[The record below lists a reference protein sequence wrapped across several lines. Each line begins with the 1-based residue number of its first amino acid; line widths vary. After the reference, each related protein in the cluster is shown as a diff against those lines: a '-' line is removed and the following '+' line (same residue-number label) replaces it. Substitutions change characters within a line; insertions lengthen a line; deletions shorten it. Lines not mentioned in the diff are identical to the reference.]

1 MLLSVSL
8 TPKVSLLQYGKM
20 ATNLS
25 APACEALCAADAKCS
40 CVVYCSV
47 SFHDIA
53 GIWVA
58 FFSRWHRY
66 HCQQERKDCKQSH
79 GVCWKRAQ
87 CDPEK
92 FEKDAATVDF
102 DTYFKNDQP
111 PLPPPPP
118 PPPPS
123 HSHGALA
130 YMKHDSMGP
139 RGDAAILVFNP
150 GPAQK
155 LTIDL
160 SMLPG
165 E

>member
-1 MLLSVSL
+1 MERARRRAVRQDGNELERPGLRGALRRGCQVLVRRLLL
-8 TPKVSLLQYGKM
+8 RKLPRY
-20 ATNLS
+20 
-25 APACEALCAADAKCS
+25 
-40 CVVYCSV
+40 
-47 SFHDIA
+47 FIA

-130 YMKHDSMGP
+130 YLKHDALGP